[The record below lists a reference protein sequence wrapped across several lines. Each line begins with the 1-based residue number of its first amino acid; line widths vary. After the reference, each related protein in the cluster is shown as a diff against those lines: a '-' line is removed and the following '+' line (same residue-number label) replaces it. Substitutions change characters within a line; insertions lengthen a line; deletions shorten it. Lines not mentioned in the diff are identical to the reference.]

1 MYSNVLLGQ
10 DDKLQTRILE
20 LELQMKHASDAAAQR
35 EKELQASVVAMSK
48 KVQRNKDDS
57 AGATAAVQVSAFRKR
72 CRLSITFSVHSTHID
87 TWCCLQ
93 DAQRK
98 VEEELQ
104 KVQDELKRTIME
116 LQERVADLEGK
127 LKSSRDKNSDLLD
140 KVKQYETFM
149 LTKK

>member
-1 MYSNVLLGQ
+1 MYLG
-10 DDKLQTRILE
+10 
-20 LELQMKHASDAAAQR
+20 
-35 EKELQASVVAMSK
+35 V
-48 KVQRNKDDS
+48 
-57 AGATAAVQVSAFRKR
+57 F
-72 CRLSITFSVHSTHID
+72 
-87 TWCCLQ
+87 Q

-104 KVQDELKRTIME
+104 KVQDELKHTIMV

-127 LKSSRDKNSDLLD
+127 LKTSRDKNSDLLD

>member
-1 MYSNVLLGQ
+1 MYLG
-10 DDKLQTRILE
+10 
-20 LELQMKHASDAAAQR
+20 
-35 EKELQASVVAMSK
+35 V
-48 KVQRNKDDS
+48 
-57 AGATAAVQVSAFRKR
+57 
-72 CRLSITFSVHSTHID
+72 
-87 TWCCLQ
+87 LQ

-104 KVQDELKRTIME
+104 KVQDELKHTIMV

-127 LKSSRDKNSDLLD
+127 LKTSRDKNSDLLD